1 MHLLFES
8 VELRAQLGRGQ
19 LQGRELSR
27 ADLGLGQALAQST
40 GGQAHLLERG
50 EHLERFGAGRRLL
63 AAGTGAQEKP
73 RVCEQA
79 LAHRGAGLHKGAAQL
94 GDLAA
99 AQLGLDDRRGQAQ
112 TVLAAAARD
121 RHQVAH
127 RRMGGQLTAAHLLLD
142 LGGQLADQPE
152 VARDPAHALVQPP
165 RKILLAQP
173 LAAQRQQQPA
183 LLERA
188 QRLRAAL
195 AAVEQQRLARFQ
207 IPHRGAHR
215 VRAQTLETAQTLE
228 AVDDHVAARLG
239 HHHDRHL
246 LAPRGQRPK
255 QPALAL
261 RAKAPQRLVAAIE
274 LVKFQIHGAPP
285 SLRPPPRSGG
295 AATGIAWSKPGSR
308 LFSPTPQTD
317 P

>member
-1 MHLLFES
+1 MHLLFKG
-8 VELRAQLGRGQ
+8 VELGAQLGRGQ

-50 EHLERFGAGRRLL
+50 EHLEPCGQRRRLL
-63 AAGTGAQEKP
+63 SLGAGAQEKS
-73 RVCEQA
+73 RVGEQA
-79 LAHRGAGLHKGAAQL
+79 LAHRGAGLGESAAQL

-99 AQLGLDDRRGQAQ
+99 AQLSRDDRLPQAH

-127 RRMGGQLTAAHLLLD
+127 RRMGGQLTAAHLLLH
-142 LGGQLADQPE
+142 LGGQLAGQTQ
-152 VARDPAHALVQPP
+152 VARDPAHAPVQPL
-165 RKILLAQP
+165 RELLLAQP

-195 AAVEQQRLARFQ
+195 AAVEQQRLARLQ

-215 VRAQTLETAQTLE
+215 VRTQTLETAQALE
-228 AVDDHVAARLG
+228 AVDDHVRARLG

-261 RAKAPQRLVAAIE
+261 RAAAPQRFVAAIE

-285 SLRPPPRSGG
+285 ALGPPPRSGG
-295 AATGIAWSKPGSR
+295 PRRG
-308 LFSPTPQTD
+308 
-317 P
+317 